1 MSEDRGEKRLGILA
15 SITAAIEA
23 TQTEIRSVQIRS
35 SAETYEARVQLA
47 IPLNGVNGL
56 DRARIETDHT
66 EVVENNLQFDL
77 ILKIGGIDQ
86 SSQTTSRSTA
96 QSRSEAGSRPS
107 RRGEPADRSG
117 TDPHATT
124 KPDDDDDDPDSG
136 EESTDASS
144 VGDTE
149 SEQAGTEPRGEEQ
162 ADVDDREDR
171 PQYQDAERLAAVYDE
186 NATFEEMRNELGVD
200 VTAQTVRKYMIK
212 HGIHEPEPRPDRLLE
227 TIRASELELMNSE
240 YNDRPEQSERSTEP
254 DTE

>member
-1 MSEDRGEKRLGILA
+1 MSEDGGEKQLGILA

-23 TQTEIRSVQIRS
+23 TQTEIRSVQIRN
-35 SAETYEARVQLA
+35 SAETYEARVQLT

-66 EVVENNLQFDL
+66 EVVDNNLQFDL
-77 ILKIGGIDQ
+77 TLEIDGVDQ
-86 SSQTTSRSTA
+86 RSPSTSRSISQD
-96 QSRSEAGSRPS
+96 QSEVERRPNHS
-107 RRGEPADRSG
+107 KEPTDQSG

-124 KPDDDDDDPDSG
+124 KTTDDGDSDSD
-136 EESTDASS
+136 EETTETSP
-144 VGDTE
+144 VVDTE
-149 SEQAGTEPRGEEQ
+149 AEQPGTEPHGEETTDFDHQ
-162 ADVDDREDR
+162 KDR
-171 PQYQDAERLAAVYDE
+171 PQYQNPEQLAAVYNE

-240 YNDRPEQSERSTEP
+240 HNDRSEQAEPSTES